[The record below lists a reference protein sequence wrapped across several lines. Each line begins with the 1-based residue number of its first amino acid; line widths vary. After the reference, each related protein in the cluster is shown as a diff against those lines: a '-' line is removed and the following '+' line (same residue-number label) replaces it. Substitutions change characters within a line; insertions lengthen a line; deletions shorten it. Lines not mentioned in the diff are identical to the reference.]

1 MRKHEVIIAALI
13 LAALAATALAQT
25 VDWDDEPED
34 RNLSPEEQGHVEA
47 ARAALSHLPFDVRRS
62 KTIPGDLRGSAVMVP
77 LGAPKNGLRA
87 CLYVPSYYDPGR
99 SWPLLVDGRSKHLSP
114 LSLWEF
120 HRYAEQHGF
129 LMLSVEYLYFRGDN
143 AEKVEVWTRRGEG
156 AIQPKERRGSDFLRD
171 MIVDEKNLMALI
183 KKVRSRY
190 NIEGGTIGLTGFLHS
205 AIMAY
210 RLTLIHPDTFCTAIA
225 RSGNFDSYF
234 MPRGIL
240 KARQRPIFI
249 VYGEK
254 ETSTL
259 EDSKRAA
266 AYFRRRGFRTVESER
281 IPNSGVDSRPEI
293 AANFFRGVIDEI
305 LGPEQTEF
313 NRAYSLAVRCLNET
327 AEGNLWRSGGGKPP
341 SPAAALEALGAF
353 VDKYPESKFK
363 ARCRF
368 MSARISF
375 EKLTDR
381 KKAEALLREFMDQP
395 LLGQRIA
402 PQALLYLAER
412 IIDPEAD
419 RKEALAVL
427 SKIVHRRD
435 APAATS
441 RRARKLYEQ
450 LLRRNGSADSRAS
463 AE

>member
-1 MRKHEVIIAALI
+1 MRKHEVIIAALM
-13 LAALAATALAQT
+13 LPAMVAAGAAQT
-25 VDWDDEPED
+25 VDWDDEQED
-34 RNLSPEEQGHVEA
+34 RNLSPQEQRHVETG
-47 ARAALSHLPFDVRRS
+47 RTALSHLPFNVHRAKS
-62 KTIPGDLRGSAVMVP
+62 IPGDLRGWAAMVP
-77 LGAPKNGLRA
+77 LGAKKYGLRA

-99 SWPLLVDGRSKHLSP
+99 SWPLLIDGRSKHLSP

-129 LMLSVEYLYFRGDN
+129 LMLSVEYLYFRGN
-143 AEKVEVWTRRGEG
+143 NVEKVEVWTRQGEG
-156 AIQPKERRGSDFLRD
+156 TIQPKERRGSDFLRD
-171 MIVDEKNLMALI
+171 MIIDEKNLMALI
-183 KKVRSRY
+183 RSVRSRY
-190 NIEGGTIGLTGFLHS
+190 NVEARTIGLTGFLHS

-234 MPRGIL
+234 MPPGIL
-240 KARQRPIFI
+240 KARKRAIFI

-259 EDSKRAA
+259 EDSKKAA
-266 AYFRRRGFRTVESER
+266 AYFERRGFRAVESER

-313 NRAYSLAVRCLNET
+313 NRAYTLAVRCLDDHV
-327 AEGNLWRSGGGKPP
+327 AADLRRSGGKPP
-341 SPAAALEALGAF
+341 SPAAALGALGGF
-353 VDKYPESKFK
+353 VDKYPKSKLK

-381 KKAEALLREFMDQP
+381 KKADALLREFMEQP

-402 PQALLYLAER
+402 PQALLYLVER
-412 IIDPEAD
+412 IIDTKTD
-419 RKEALAVL
+419 RRDALAVL
-427 SKIVHRRD
+427 SKIVRRRD
-435 APAATS
+435 ASAETS

-450 LLRRNGSADSRAS
+450 LLRRNGSGDSRPT